1 MRFDKQTSVFHF
13 DTQALKTGN
22 KYLFFFSIQHVL
34 GVKNRWSIEG
44 IRSLRWVLL
53 QGFIREDGIQLFTE
67 SNIVD
72 EAIVIA
78 QSEMLFKFVVLSRR

>member
-22 KYLFFFSIQHVL
+22 KYLFFLSIQHVL
-34 GVKNRWSIEG
+34 GIKNRWSIEG
-44 IRSLRWVLL
+44 VRSLRWVLL
-53 QGFIREDGIQLFTE
+53 QGFIREDEIQLFTE